1 MLTEIKEGRIL
12 EILTI
17 GVDGCNRN
25 CTLYYFLFLIYS
37 VITRVIKAWLLLLP
51 FSELLAL
58 LIELLCTIYRKKAY
72 LYLKD
77 YHTRIIFQT
86 SLCLHEKPITLSSLS
101 SLSVR
106 TR

>member
-37 VITRVIKAWLLLLP
+37 VIARVIKAWLLLLP
-51 FSELLAL
+51 FFSLLAL
-58 LIELLCTIYRKKAY
+58 LIELFVYDIEKKRLIY
-72 LYLKD
+72 
-77 YHTRIIFQT
+77 T
-86 SLCLHEKPITLSSLS
+86 
-101 SLSVR
+101 
-106 TR
+106 